1 MTGTDWSGRGAS
13 NPRLQLGK
21 LSYYPYTTAAFRSKS
36 FITCRNDCHKNPC
49 DASCGRGHPTSAS
62 NGGKHAGRQVR
73 KPGRLACSLQRVI
86 FFADAR
92 TLQLSHDRYRR
103 GRTFRHRR
111 KTQSPA
117 NGGACDAC
125 LCRALFS
132 FSFSRLCHSRRQ
144 NYCNL
149 RGAAQVATSEVT
161 RRKTQNGFFSI
172 LIYKGNILSSDIF
185 QPAWPASLECSRPLG
200 RPMFADSQIGIS
212 GGNNSAINLP
222 ELRNLSKLLSS
233 NRFEPNEPKLGGDG
247 NRHKHRETFFG
258 ESRI

>member
-1 MTGTDWSGRGAS
+1 MTGTDWSGRGDS

-36 FITCRNDCHKNPC
+36 FITCRNDCHKNPW
-49 DASCGRGHPTSAS
+49 DASRGRAHPTSVPD
-62 NGGKHAGRQVR
+62 GGKHSRRQVR

-92 TLQLSHDRYRR
+92 TFQVWKPGRLACSLQRVIFFADARTFQPSHDRYRH
-103 GRTFRHRR
+103 GRTSRHRG

-144 NYCNL
+144 NYGNL
-149 RGAAQVATSEVT
+149 RGAAQVPTSEVT
-161 RRKTQNGFFSI
+161 RRPTQNGLLGL
-172 LIYKGNILSSDIF
+172 LIYEGNILD
-185 QPAWPASLECSRPLG
+185 
-200 RPMFADSQIGIS
+200 
-212 GGNNSAINLP
+212 
-222 ELRNLSKLLSS
+222 
-233 NRFEPNEPKLGGDG
+233 
-247 NRHKHRETFFG
+247 
-258 ESRI
+258 

>member
-1 MTGTDWSGRGAS
+1 MHLADGDTL
-13 NPRLQLGK
+13 PPL
-21 LSYYPYTTAAFRSKS
+21 PTA
-36 FITCRNDCHKNPC
+36 
-49 DASCGRGHPTSAS
+49 
-62 NGGKHAGRQVR
+62 GKHARRQVR

-144 NYCNL
+144 NYGNL

-161 RRKTQNGFFSI
+161 RRQTQNWLLGL
-172 LIYKGNILSSDIF
+172 LIHEDNTLAWNIF
-185 QPAWPASLECSRPLG
+185 PPRVASLAECSRPLG